1 MFLGV
6 ICYKTWLAAFLVT
19 KFLSGRTEGS
29 QGIVRSIIIPCGSY
43 QLHLHHWFLVLI
55 AGSVFFAE
63 GFYVLT
69 PEVFYAC
76 LSAVVF
82 QGVYCYEDWYQLV
95 RKESVMPAKED

>member
-1 MFLGV
+1 MFLGI
-6 ICYKTWLAAFLVT
+6 ICYKTWLATFFIT
-19 KFLSGRTEGS
+19 KFLSGRTEGR

-55 AGSVFFAE
+55 AGSILLAE

-82 QGVYCYEDWYQLV
+82 QGVYCYEDWYQIV
-95 RKESVMPAKED
+95 RRESVMLAEED